1 MNAKRSASFEASQAM
16 AKTKIMQDARLD
28 KIKISSTEESKQAA
42 NNSAIFKV
50 VTQPLK
56 DNEVDEQLYINDF
69 EEFSKSDKYK
79 EVFNSIID
87 SAITPKREE
96 TEQFDAEL
104 KEKGENT
111 MFESISK
118 IDKTKALKAILK
130 KTKLSDLSGE
140 IMKIA
145 GFAKAIPFLDIKE
158 KKDSAMI
165 FLIGLDYLVKGL
177 FTHWQITL
185 MEESE
190 KTKNTLLR
198 QKMKEEVIL
207 MNHDMKYNILI
218 GDQFHA
224 KAYYLITRLGNND
237 LSKILTIIEENFAK
251 IIFRDGYN
259 GNKTH
264 NLKKLYKDF
273 YNYLPTFFGHGFK
286 GIAIICEMGN
296 SSIDKSFT
304 LGIEYGF

>member
-1 MNAKRSASFEASQAM
+1 MNAKRSANLEAAQTM
-16 AKTKIMQDARLD
+16 AKAQIMQTTKLGNDD
-28 KIKISSTEESKQAA
+28 FSSVEESKMGAGG
-42 NNSAIFKV
+42 SAIFKV

-56 DNEVDEQLYINDF
+56 DNEVNEELYINDF
-69 EEFSKSDKYK
+69 DEFTKTDKYK

-87 SAITPKREE
+87 STVVPKVEE

-118 IDKTKALKAILK
+118 IDKTKALKALLK

-165 FLIGLDYLVKGL
+165 FLVSLDYLVKGL

-190 KTKNTLLR
+190 KTKNTILR
-198 QKMKEEVIL
+198 QKMKEEAIL

-286 GIAIICEMGN
+286 GIAIISEMGN